1 MRADRLLSIL
11 LLLQTHPRLT
21 GRELAA
27 RLEVSERTIHRDM
40 ESLSAAGVPVV
51 AERGAGGGWSLLES
65 YRTNLTGLNLAEI
78 QTLLIAAPAHLMT
91 DLGLRQASEAALIK
105 LLAALPDEHS
115 RHDAA
120 FMRQRIHIDGAG
132 WQQEPELVEWLP
144 TVQEALWQE
153 RKLQISY
160 QRGEGTSA
168 ERLVDP
174 LGLVAKGHIW
184 YLVANVEAQT
194 RTYRISRIQSAQIAD
209 ESSRRPP
216 DFDLAAFWKESSA
229 QFKANLP
236 RYCATF
242 RVDPA
247 IVPDMRYAGHIENI
261 SSPDAD
267 DWITVDVRFDVELE
281 ARAYALGFG
290 GQLEVLSPSEL
301 RDTVLR
307 LAHEVI
313 GQHAE
318 VMNNGA

>member
-11 LLLQTHPRLT
+11 LLLQTHSRLT
-21 GRELAA
+21 GRELAE

-40 ESLSAAGVPVV
+40 ESLSTAGVPVM

-78 QTLLIAAPAHLMT
+78 QSLFVAAPTHLMA

-105 LLAALPDEHS
+105 LLAALPGERS

-144 TVQEALWQE
+144 VVQEALWQE
-153 RKLQISY
+153 RKLLMNY
-160 QRGEGTSA
+160 QRTDGTCA
-168 ERLVDP
+168 EREVDP
-174 LGLVAKGHIW
+174 LGLVAKGRIW
-184 YLVANVEAQT
+184 YLVANVDNQT
-194 RTYRISRIQSAQIAD
+194 RTYRISRIQKAQISD
-209 ESSRRPP
+209 QSVQRPP
-216 DFDLAAFWKESSA
+216 DFDLAAFWRESSA

-247 IVPDMRYAGHIENI
+247 IVSDMPYAGHIEHI
-261 SSPDAD
+261 STAD
-267 DWITVDVRFDVELE
+267 DDGWLTVEVRFDVELE

-290 GQLEVLSPSEL
+290 GQLEVLYPVEL

-307 LAHEVI
+307 LAHAVI
-313 GQHAE
+313 KRHA
-318 VMNNGA
+318 

>member
-78 QTLLIAAPAHLMT
+78 QTLFIAAPAHLMS
-91 DLGLRQASEAALIK
+91 DLGLRQASETALIK
-105 LLAALPDEHS
+105 LLAALPGERS
-115 RHDAA
+115 RRDAA

-144 TVQEALWQE
+144 VVQEALWQE
-153 RKLQISY
+153 HKLHITY
-160 QRGEGTSA
+160 ERGDGTCT
-168 ERLVDP
+168 ERLLDP
-174 LGLVAKGHIW
+174 LGLVAKGRIW
-184 YLVANVEAQT
+184 YLVANVDEQT
-194 RTYRISRIQSAQIAD
+194 RTYRISRIQNAHLSD
-209 ESSRRPP
+209 EPSLRPP

-236 RYCATF
+236 RYCTTF

-247 IVPDMRYAGHIENI
+247 IVPDMRYAGHIEGL
-261 SSPDAD
+261 SSSD
-267 DWITVDVRFDVELE
+267 DDGWITADMRFDVELE

-290 GQLEVLSPSEL
+290 GQLEVLSPLDL

-313 GQHAE
+313 HHHT
-318 VMNNGA
+318 

>member
-11 LLLQTHPRLT
+11 LLLQTHTRLT

-65 YRTNLTGLNLAEI
+65 YRTNLTGLNLAEV
-78 QTLLIAAPAHLMT
+78 QSLFIAAPSHLMA
-91 DLGLRQASEAALIK
+91 DLGLRQASETALIK
-105 LLAALPDEHS
+105 LLASLPGERS

-144 TVQEALWQE
+144 VVQEALWQE
-153 RKLQISY
+153 RKLHINY
-160 QRGEGTSA
+160 HRNDGELA

-174 LGLVAKGHIW
+174 LGLVAKGRIW
-184 YLVANVEAQT
+184 YLVANVEGQT
-194 RTYRISRIQSAQIAD
+194 RSYRISRIQAAKVAD
-209 ESSRRPP
+209 ESAERPP

-247 IVPDMRYAGHIENI
+247 IVSDMRYAGHIERQ
-261 SSPDAD
+261 SSPEAD
-267 DWITVDVRFDVELE
+267 GWITVEVRFDVELE

-290 GQLEVLSPSEL
+290 GQLEVLSPLEL

-307 LAHEVI
+307 LAHDVI
-313 GQHAE
+313 NRYA
-318 VMNNGA
+318 

>member
-1 MRADRLLSIL
+1 
-11 LLLQTHPRLT
+11 
-21 GRELAA
+21 
-27 RLEVSERTIHRDM
+27 M
-40 ESLSAAGVPVV
+40 ESLSTAGVPVV

-78 QTLLIAAPAHLMT
+78 QTLFIAAPAHLMS
-91 DLGLRQASEAALIK
+91 DLGLRQASETALIK
-105 LLAALPDEHS
+105 LLAALPGERS
-115 RHDAA
+115 RRDAA

-153 RKLQISY
+153 RKLHMTY
-160 QRGEGTSA
+160 QRTDGTAA
-168 ERLVDP
+168 ERLVDL
-174 LGLVAKGHIW
+174 LGLVAKGRIW
-184 YLVANVEAQT
+184 YLVANVDEQT
-194 RTYRISRIQSAQIAD
+194 RTYRISRIQSAQVMD
-209 ESSRRPP
+209 EPAQRPS
-216 DFDLAAFWKESSA
+216 DFDLAASWKESSA

-247 IVPDMRYAGHIENI
+247 ILPDMRYAGHIEQI
-261 SSPDAD
+261 APADANGL
-267 DWITVDVRFDVELE
+267 ITVEVRFDVELQ

-290 GQLEVLSPSEL
+290 GQLEILSPLEL

-313 GQHAE
+313 QRHA
-318 VMNNGA
+318 